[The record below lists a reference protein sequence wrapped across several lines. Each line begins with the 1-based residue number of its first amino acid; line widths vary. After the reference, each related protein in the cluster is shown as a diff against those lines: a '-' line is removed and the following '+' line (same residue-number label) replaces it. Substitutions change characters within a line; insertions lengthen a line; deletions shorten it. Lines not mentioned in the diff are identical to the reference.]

1 MPRRKVTMGL
11 IPNRRVRANTFGKRK
26 QGLKKKASELS
37 TLCGVRVALV
47 CADGSGSG
55 SGAAADVWESAPG
68 VLDAYREVPPEER
81 AKHTHR
87 AYAEAELR
95 KAEAKLVRVRQEG
108 PPALAPWDAAVFAL
122 SPDEAQRRLGAVEE
136 ALRAVGARRTAL
148 GMPADDDDGGDGW
161 PMGFA
166 AAAPG
171 GASDAIG
178 LADPST
184 FDGSNGLSLDRYML
198 CAQGNNA
205 NEQQVVWDNGFD
217 PCSAAMNCWQQPG
230 YAFQQCGADHVDVY
244 QLQMA
249 DMYGANGNFN
259 NSTGRLPWDA
269 FHPATNA
276 VAMTTE
282 PTGYG
287 TGTDNS
293 YVGGIMPSYLT
304 QQCPSSNAIVPLGY
318 PSGLEM
324 GLNYLD
330 GVGQAAQQGI
340 GGGRSFAGSNFDA
353 AAAALS
359 LTMGTGDCFV
369 NALQAQPLAMSY
381 TGDLLNAGDHASQWH
396 TGQQPAIQ
404 K

>member
-1 MPRRKVTMGL
+1 MPRRKVSMGL

-47 CADGSGSG
+47 CADGSG
-55 SGAAADVWESAPG
+55 AAVDVWESAPG

-108 PPALAPWDAAVFAL
+108 PPALAPWDAAVYAL
-122 SPDEAQRRLGAVEE
+122 SPDEAQRRLDAVEE
-136 ALRAVGARRTAL
+136 ALRAVGARRAAL
-148 GMPADDDDGGDGW
+148 GMPDDDDDGGGDGW
-161 PMGFA
+161 PVGFA
-166 AAAPG
+166 AAPS
-171 GASDAIG
+171 GASDANG

-184 FDGSNGLSLDRYML
+184 FDGSNVLSLDGYMV

-230 YAFQQCGADHVDVY
+230 YAFQQCAADGDVY

-249 DMYGANGNFN
+249 DMYGANGN
-259 NSTGRLPWDA
+259 STGRFPWGA

-276 VAMTTE
+276 VAMTDPT
-282 PTGYG
+282 TGYG
-287 TGTDNS
+287 FGCTGTDNS

-304 QQCPSSNAIVPLGY
+304 QHVPSNAIVPLGY
-318 PSGLEM
+318 TSGLEM

-330 GVGQAAQQGI
+330 GVAQAAQQGI

-359 LTMGTGDCFV
+359 LTMGTGDNFV

-381 TGDLLNAGDHASQWH
+381 TGDLVNAGDYASPWHA
-396 TGQQPAIQ
+396 GQQPAIQ